1 MLEDLKKE
9 ELEKFKW
16 FLRDRD
22 VLVELQPIPESK
34 LEKASTCELV
44 DLVVQTYT
52 EKAVE
57 VTKKVLKKINRN
69 DLVQKLLDSSSW
81 CKGNNQNGVIDFM
94 NILLNP
100 KYFCIVRFVA
110 SEFIFSALHD
120 CSMES
125 SRESDYLSNWLWHEG
140 EFIM

>member
-22 VLVELQPIPESK
+22 VLVELQPISESK
-34 LEKASTCELV
+34 LEKASTCDLV

-69 DLVQKLLDSSSW
+69 DLVQKLSDSSS
-81 CKGNNQNGVIDFM
+81 
-94 NILLNP
+94 
-100 KYFCIVRFVA
+100 
-110 SEFIFSALHD
+110 
-120 CSMES
+120 
-125 SRESDYLSNWLWHEG
+125 
-140 EFIM
+140 